1 MHFFRVIYS
10 LLASFSTTK
19 EVNVTKEKEEETAFT
34 TPPPKFLNALPSSE
48 VSLGHFSPIQLC
60 DWTPGVFPFVSV
72 QSSARQL
79 FKSALIDRKDINCLV
94 PRDKSEI

>member
-60 DWTPGVFPFVSV
+60 DWTPGVF